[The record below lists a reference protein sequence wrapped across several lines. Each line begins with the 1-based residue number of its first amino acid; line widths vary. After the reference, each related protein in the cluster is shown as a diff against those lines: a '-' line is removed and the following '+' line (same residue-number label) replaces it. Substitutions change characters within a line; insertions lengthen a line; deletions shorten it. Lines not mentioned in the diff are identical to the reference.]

1 MKTIFRLAKTELRIL
16 FCSPVS
22 WLILVIFAFQAGL
35 NFSENFGGQLK
46 RLALEYGLGEV
57 TMQTFAGYTGLLVS
71 MVNNLYLYI
80 PLITMGLM
88 SRELSSG
95 SIKFLYSSPIT
106 TTQIILGKYLSMLI
120 YGFILMMILLIY
132 VFFGYFTIENMDLP
146 YVLTGVL
153 GLYLLTCAYA
163 AIGLFMSSITSYQVV
178 AAMGTLAILAV
189 LNFIGDVGQSIS
201 FVRDI
206 TYWLSISGRTYPF
219 LSGMICSEDILYFNS
234 GNSGGCRPKCLW
246 HDREGAWLVK
256 FRHTYDP
263 KDIGR
268 MEYKY
273 NEVAR
278 KCGINVPDYKL
289 LDGKYFASKR
299 FDIENGKRL
308 HIATAG
314 ALLNESI
321 SNPKLDYK
329 VLLHLTG
336 YLTQDSQQVDEMFQ
350 RMVFNVLTDNKDD
363 HVKNFSFI
371 CREGKWSLAPAY
383 DLTLCKEGYHG
394 EHATSA
400 NNKGNPDIEDM
411 LAVGE
416 SIRIPRRK
424 GMEIINHMINHCQE
438 ILSTRFE

>member
-1 MKTIFRLAKTELRIL
+1 
-16 FCSPVS
+16 
-22 WLILVIFAFQAGL
+22 
-35 NFSENFGGQLK
+35 
-46 RLALEYGLGEV
+46 
-57 TMQTFAGYTGLLVS
+57 
-71 MVNNLYLYI
+71 
-80 PLITMGLM
+80 
-88 SRELSSG
+88 
-95 SIKFLYSSPIT
+95 
-106 TTQIILGKYLSMLI
+106 
-120 YGFILMMILLIY
+120 
-132 VFFGYFTIENMDLP
+132 
-146 YVLTGVL
+146 
-153 GLYLLTCAYA
+153 
-163 AIGLFMSSITSYQVV
+163 
-178 AAMGTLAILAV
+178 
-189 LNFIGDVGQSIS
+189 
-201 FVRDI
+201 
-206 TYWLSISGRTYPF
+206 
-219 LSGMICSEDILYFNS
+219 
-234 GNSGGCRPKCLW
+234 
-246 HDREGAWLVK
+246 
-256 FRHTYDP
+256 
-263 KDIGR
+263 

-400 NNKGNPDIEDM
+400 NNKRNPDIEDM

-438 ILSTRFE
+438 ILSTRFEQLPLQFSLSKQHDGTPTYHTYRRKFELRYPADNVLSDNG